1 MIKCSSFFCCPNFV
15 QLLKIAQN
23 PHRSYC
29 CHAACSALCCISI
42 FLMTVSEIVMTNRED
57 APASGNIPYRE
68 SFMKSQVLSDKVQD
82 FYDEKFW
89 EDYNIIE
96 PTESLEYAVK
106 RLKKAND

>member
-1 MIKCSSFFCCPNFV
+1 
-15 QLLKIAQN
+15 
-23 PHRSYC
+23 
-29 CHAACSALCCISI
+29 
-42 FLMTVSEIVMTNRED
+42 
-57 APASGNIPYRE
+57 
-68 SFMKSQVLSDKVQD
+68 VQD